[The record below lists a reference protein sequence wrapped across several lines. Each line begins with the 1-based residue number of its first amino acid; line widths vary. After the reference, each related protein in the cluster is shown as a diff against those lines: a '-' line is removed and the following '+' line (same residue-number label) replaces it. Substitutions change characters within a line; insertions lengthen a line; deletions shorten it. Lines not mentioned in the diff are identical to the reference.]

1 MALPKIN
8 TVLYDLELPS
18 SGKKVEYR
26 PFLVKE
32 EKILLMALEG
42 KDDREMSK
50 AIKQII
56 TQCVSTAGFNV
67 NKLPMIDLEYLF
79 LNIRGK
85 AVGDIST
92 ISFEHECGE
101 IIKLDIDLS
110 KVKIVKN
117 KKYSDLVKLT
127 DNIMIRLS
135 PPGID
140 NVIGA
145 GDKNQIDM
153 VMEIIR
159 DSIVEIIQGEDVFS
173 AQDHTREELEEFLNS
188 LNSGQFMIQHHNWS
202 LTEIEDM
209 LPFERTLYSELLVQ
223 WVQEENS
230 RIEEQN
236 RKTNG

>member
-56 TQCVSTAGFNV
+56 TQCVSTEGFNV

-145 GDKNQIDM
+145 GDKNQIDL

-159 DSIVEIIQGEDVFS
+159 DSLLEIIQGEEVFS
-173 AQDHTREELEEFLNS
+173 AQDHTKAELDEFVNS
-188 LNSGQFMIQHHNWS
+188 LNSGQFKKLQDYYES
-202 LTEIEDM
+202 LPKMKQDIEYTCPKCEKTETE
-209 LPFERTLYSELLVQ
+209 TLEGLASFFA
-223 WVQEENS
+223 S
-230 RIEEQN
+230 A
-236 RKTNG
+236 

>member
-56 TQCVSTAGFNV
+56 TQCVSTEGFNV

-92 ISFEHECGE
+92 ITFEHECGE
-101 IIKLDIDLS
+101 IITLDIDLS

-117 KKYSDLVKLT
+117 KKFSFLYFRITSLFDL
-127 DNIMIRLS
+127 I
-135 PPGID
+135 
-140 NVIGA
+140 
-145 GDKNQIDM
+145 
-153 VMEIIR
+153 
-159 DSIVEIIQGEDVFS
+159 
-173 AQDHTREELEEFLNS
+173 NS
-188 LNSGQFMIQHHNWS
+188 
-202 LTEIEDM
+202 
-209 LPFERTLYSELLVQ
+209 
-223 WVQEENS
+223 
-230 RIEEQN
+230 
-236 RKTNG
+236 

>member
-85 AVGDIST
+85 AVGDINT
-92 ISFEHECGE
+92 ITFEHECGE
-101 IIKLDIDLS
+101 TINLDIDLS
-110 KVKIVKN
+110 KVKVVKN
-117 KKYSDLVKLT
+117 KNYSDLVKIT
-127 DNIMIRLS
+127 DDVMIRLT

-145 GDKNQIDM
+145 GNKNQIDM
-153 VMEIIR
+153 VLEIIR

-188 LNSGQFMIQHHNWS
+188 LNSGQFKKVQDYYES
-202 LTEIEDM
+202 LPKMKQDIEYTCKKCGKTEKE
-209 LPFERTLYSELLVQ
+209 TLEGLASFFA
-223 WVQEENS
+223 S
-230 RIEEQN
+230 A
-236 RKTNG
+236 

>member
-92 ISFEHECGE
+92 ITFEHECGE
-101 IIKLDIDLS
+101 TINLDIDLS
-110 KVKIVKN
+110 KVKVVKN
-117 KKYSDLVKLT
+117 KNYSDLVKIT
-127 DNIMIRLS
+127 DDVMIRLT

-145 GDKNQIDM
+145 GNKNQIDM
-153 VMEIIR
+153 VLEIIR

-188 LNSGQFMIQHHNWS
+188 LNSGQFKKVQDYYES
-202 LTEIEDM
+202 LPKMKQDIEYTCKKCGKTEKE
-209 LPFERTLYSELLVQ
+209 TLEGLASFFA
-223 WVQEENS
+223 S
-230 RIEEQN
+230 A
-236 RKTNG
+236 

>member
-56 TQCVSTAGFNV
+56 TQCVSTESFNV

-85 AVGDIST
+85 AVGDVST

-159 DSIVEIIQGEDVFS
+159 DSIVEIIEGEDVFS
-173 AQDHTREELEEFLNS
+173 AQDHTREELEEFLDS
-188 LNSGQFMIQHHNWS
+188 LNSGQFKKLQDYYES
-202 LTEIEDM
+202 LPKMKQDIEYTCKKCGKTETE
-209 LPFERTLYSELLVQ
+209 TLEGLASFFA
-223 WVQEENS
+223 S
-230 RIEEQN
+230 A
-236 RKTNG
+236 

>member
-92 ISFEHECGE
+92 ITFEHECGE
-101 IIKLDIDLS
+101 TINLDIDLS
-110 KVKIVKN
+110 KVKVVKN
-117 KKYSDLVKLT
+117 KNYSDLVKIT
-127 DNIMIRLS
+127 DDVMIRLT

-145 GDKNQIDM
+145 GNKNQIDM
-153 VMEIIR
+153 VLEIIR

-188 LNSGQFMIQHHNWS
+188 LNSGQFKKVQDYYES
-202 LTEIEDM
+202 LPKMKQDIEYTCPKCEKTETE
-209 LPFERTLYSELLVQ
+209 TLEGLASFFA
-223 WVQEENS
+223 S
-230 RIEEQN
+230 A
-236 RKTNG
+236 

>member
-42 KDDREMSK
+42 KDDREMSR

-56 TQCVSTAGFNV
+56 TQCVSTEGFNV

-92 ISFEHECGE
+92 ISFKHECGE
-101 IIKLDIDLS
+101 VIKLDIDLT
-110 KVKIVKN
+110 KVEVIQNKN
-117 KKYSDLVKLT
+117 HSDLVQLT
-127 DNIMIRLS
+127 DDIMVRLS
-135 PPGID
+135 PPSID
-140 NVIGA
+140 DVIGA
-145 GDKNQIDM
+145 GNTNQIDL
-153 VMEIIR
+153 VIKIIR
-159 DSIVEIIQGEDVFS
+159 TSLLEIIQGEEIFS
-173 AQDHTREELEEFLNS
+173 AQDHTKAELDEFVNS
-188 LNSGQFMIQHHNWS
+188 LNSGQFKKLQDYYES
-202 LTEIEDM
+202 LPKLKQDIEYTCEKCGKTETE
-209 LPFERTLYSELLVQ
+209 TLEGLASFFA
-223 WVQEENS
+223 S
-230 RIEEQN
+230 A
-236 RKTNG
+236 

>member
-32 EKILLMALEG
+32 EKILLMALESG
-42 KDDREMSK
+42 EEKDMAK

-56 TQCVSTAGFNV
+56 TQCVLTENFNV
-67 NKLPMIDLEYLF
+67 NKLAMIDLEYLF

-92 ISFEHECGE
+92 ISFKHDCGE
-101 IIKLDIDLS
+101 IIRLDIDLS
-110 KVKIVKN
+110 KVKVIKN
-117 KKYSDLVKLT
+117 KKYSDLIKLT
-127 DNIMIRLS
+127 DNIMIRLT

-145 GDKNQIDM
+145 GDKNQIDL

-173 AQDHTREELEEFLNS
+173 AQDHTREELEDFLDS
-188 LNSGQFMIQHHNWS
+188 LNSGQFKKLQDYYES
-202 LTEIEDM
+202 LPKMKQDIEYTCKKCGKTETE
-209 LPFERTLYSELLVQ
+209 TLEGLASFFA
-223 WVQEENS
+223 S
-230 RIEEQN
+230 A
-236 RKTNG
+236 

>member
-18 SGKKVEYR
+18 SGKQVEYR

-42 KDDREMSK
+42 KDDKDMSK

-56 TQCVSTAGFNV
+56 TQCVTTESFNV
-67 NKLPMIDLEYLF
+67 NKLAMIDLEYLF

-92 ISFEHECGE
+92 ITFEHECGE
-101 IIKLDIDLS
+101 TINLDIDLS
-110 KVKIVKN
+110 KVKVVKN
-117 KKYSDLVKLT
+117 KNYSDLVKLT
-127 DNIMIRLS
+127 DDITIRLT
-135 PPGID
+135 PPSID

-153 VMEIIR
+153 VLEIIR

-188 LNSGQFMIQHHNWS
+188 LNSGQFKKVQDYYES
-202 LTEIEDM
+202 LPKMKQDIEYTCKKCGKTEKE
-209 LPFERTLYSELLVQ
+209 TLEGLASFFA
-223 WVQEENS
+223 S
-230 RIEEQN
+230 A
-236 RKTNG
+236 

>member
-8 TVLYDLELPS
+8 IVLYDLELPS

-92 ISFEHECGE
+92 ITFEHECGE
-101 IIKLDIDLS
+101 TITLDIDLS
-110 KVKIVKN
+110 KVKVVKN
-117 KKYSDLVKLT
+117 KNYSDLVKIT
-127 DNIMIRLS
+127 DDIMIRLT

-140 NVIGA
+140 NVSGA
-145 GDKNQIDM
+145 GNKNQMDL
-153 VMEIIR
+153 VLEIIR
-159 DSIVEIIQGEDVFS
+159 DSIVEIIEGEDVFS
-173 AQDHTREELEEFLNS
+173 AKDHTREELEEFLNS
-188 LNSGQFMIQHHNWS
+188 LNSGQFIK
-202 LTEIEDM
+202 
-209 LPFERTLYSELLVQ
+209 
-223 WVQEENS
+223 VQEYYES
-230 RIEEQN
+230 LPKMKQDIEYTCTKCG
-236 RKTNG
+236 KTETETLEGLASFFASA

>member
-42 KDDREMSK
+42 KDDKEMSK

-92 ISFEHECGE
+92 ITFEHECGE
-101 IIKLDIDLS
+101 TINLDIDLS

-117 KKYSDLVKLT
+117 KNYSDLVKIT
-127 DNIMIRLS
+127 DDIMIRLT

-145 GDKNQIDM
+145 GNKNQMDL
-153 VMEIIR
+153 VLEIIR

-188 LNSGQFMIQHHNWS
+188 LNSGQFKKVQDYYES
-202 LTEIEDM
+202 LPKMKQDIEYTCPKCEKTETE
-209 LPFERTLYSELLVQ
+209 TLEGLASFFA
-223 WVQEENS
+223 S
-230 RIEEQN
+230 A
-236 RKTNG
+236 

>member
-8 TVLYDLELPS
+8 TVLYDLKLPS
-18 SGKKVEYR
+18 SDKKVEYR

-56 TQCVSTAGFNV
+56 TQCVTTEGFNV

-101 IIKLDIDLS
+101 IIKLDIDLT

-117 KKYSDLVKLT
+117 KNYSDLVKIT
-127 DNIMIRLS
+127 DDIMIRLS

-173 AQDHTREELEEFLNS
+173 AQDHTREELEEFLDS
-188 LNSGQFMIQHHNWS
+188 LNSGQFKKLQDYYES
-202 LTEIEDM
+202 LPKMKQDIEYTCKKCGKTETE
-209 LPFERTLYSELLVQ
+209 TLEGLASFFA
-223 WVQEENS
+223 S
-230 RIEEQN
+230 A
-236 RKTNG
+236 